1 MDNGWAKSYWVYGG
15 GYLSYKGQFVARFK
29 YNKPL
34 YPKFKRFLMKHF
46 TPDEY
51 FAEMAKGVSPLQ
63 ALQNKGFPE
72 VTMY

>member
-1 MDNGWAKSYWVYGG
+1 MWFKSKWVYGG
-15 GYLSYKGQFVARFK
+15 GYLSYDRKFVARFK

-34 YPKFKRFLMKHF
+34 YPKFKKFLIQNF

-63 ALQNKGFPE
+63 ALQNKGFSIKS
-72 VTMY
+72 MY